1 VGRGN
6 APCLCRAHGARIP
19 VIDSV
24 SDDDAFAVTGK
35 GNAELK
41 APGTQLSAAELQVLI
56 LLDGFSTVAQVARMV
71 PSIARADLDATLR
84 KLQQARMIVNTVE
97 PESDVL
103 GSGFSTINVPA
114 GFFSSLSDA
123 SPEAEGGTSL
133 LKQQGYYVRIAR
145 QMQRDSKGV
154 ARPTILVVDDDADMQ
169 RLVRSYFKMEGF
181 VARAAHGRDEI
192 VAALRLPPP
201 PDLILLDVQMPDAN
215 GFDVL
220 ARMRQHPVLKN
231 MPVVMLTAEATR
243 ESVLRG
249 LQGGA
254 DGYITKPF
262 VPDVLVTA
270 VKAVLGLLPPA
281 EPRKKT

>member
-1 VGRGN
+1 VGRGQ
-6 APCLCRAHGARIP
+6 APRRVRTHGARIP
-19 VIDSV
+19 VNNGI

-35 GNAELK
+35 GSAELK
-41 APGTQLSAAELQVLI
+41 TPGTQLGTADLQLLI

-71 PSIARADLDATLR
+71 PSISRAEVDATLL
-84 KLQQARMIVNTVE
+84 KLQRDKMIVNTVE

-103 GSGFSTINVPA
+103 GSGFSTISVPA

-123 SPEAEGGTSL
+123 SPEADGGTSL

-145 QMQRDSKGV
+145 QMPRDAKAGK
-154 ARPTILVVDDDADMQ
+154 PTILVVDDDVDLQ
-169 RLVRSYFKMEGF
+169 RLIRSYFKMEGF
-181 VARAAHGRDEI
+181 LARAAHGRDEI
-192 VAALRLPPP
+192 VTALRVPPP

-270 VKAVLGLLPPA
+270 VKAVLGLLPPP
-281 EPRKKT
+281 EPKNKN

>member
-1 VGRGN
+1 MSKPGQTSI
-6 APCLCRAHGARIP
+6 L
-19 VIDSV
+19 
-24 SDDDAFAVTGK
+24 DDDAFAVTGK
-35 GNAELK
+35 GSAELK
-41 APGTQLSAAELQVLI
+41 TPGTQLGTADLQLLI

-71 PSIARADLDATLR
+71 PNIARADLDAALR
-84 KLQQARMIVNTVE
+84 KLEQDKMIVNTVE

-123 SPEAEGGTSL
+123 SAEAEGGTSL

-145 QMQRDSKGV
+145 QLQRDAKGG
-154 ARPTILVVDDDADMQ
+154 AKPTILVVDDDIDLQ
-169 RLVRSYFKMEGF
+169 RLIRSYFKMEGF
-181 VARAAHGRDEI
+181 LARAAHGRNEI
-192 VAALRLPPP
+192 MAALRMPPP
-201 PDLILLDVQMPDAN
+201 PDLILLDVQMPDTN

-270 VKAVLGLLPPA
+270 VKAVLGLLPPP
-281 EPRKKT
+281 EPKQKN